1 VRKWSAWQ
9 ATINQRAA
17 ACGKG
22 AGYTFRRAKPSPY
35 IYMIEGEG
43 GRFGSTKRKHIIVHC
58 GLHNVVQ
65 SGGQKE
71 NWPTLEHSPGEAAC
85 SNIERS
91 IDSSAQGGD
100 KACMGGGRVHHH
112 IEGGEEKRDLFS
124 RESTKH
130 VTWNSGIIFVWFRK
144 INWRELTC
152 VPPISTIC
160 LGRR

>member
-1 VRKWSAWQ
+1 MAGGLLVRKWSVWQ

-100 KACMGGGRVHHH
+100 KACMGGGGC
-112 IEGGEEKRDLFS
+112 ITIS
-124 RESTKH
+124 RE
-130 VTWNSGIIFVWFRK
+130 
-144 INWRELTC
+144 
-152 VPPISTIC
+152 
-160 LGRR
+160 GR